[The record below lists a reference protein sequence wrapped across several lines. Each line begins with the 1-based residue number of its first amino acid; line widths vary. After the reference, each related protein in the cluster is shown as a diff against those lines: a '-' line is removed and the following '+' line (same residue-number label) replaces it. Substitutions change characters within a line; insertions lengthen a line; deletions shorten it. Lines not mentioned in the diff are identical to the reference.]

1 MTLPFRGAVNP
12 FRTLLLHRNFRIF
25 WIGQTLSLIGTW
37 MQVMGQ
43 GWLALELTN
52 NAFLVGLVSAI
63 GALPI
68 LLFSLLAGFVAD
80 HTNKLRLVTA
90 MQALLLVEATVLFL
104 LTLTH
109 RITID
114 WLLLLA
120 AANGAF
126 SAFEIPARQ
135 AMMVELVG
143 GNRDDLHDAIALNS
157 SGFNLARVIGPAI
170 GAAMIASAGVAWCF
184 ALNGV
189 SYLAVLVSLFL
200 IRLPRYAP
208 PASTASPVAG
218 MLEGIRYM
226 RGTPA
231 VSAILR
237 LMTAYSICGVPFLVL
252 MPVVA
257 RDVLR
262 EGARGYGLLLSCV
275 GIGGLAGALFL
286 AAAGA
291 RIRRGRLLRISAYA
305 YAVLLVAFA
314 LSRSLA
320 LSCVLLLAIG
330 CMMIVNMAL
339 ANGLLQSMVPD
350 ALRGRLMAAYSFIV
364 VGLAQVVG
372 AFIAGAVAR
381 DVGVDWAIGG
391 AAALMLLYARYIFVR
406 YPAVTRL

>member
-1 MTLPFRGAVNP
+1 
-12 FRTLLLHRNFRIF
+12 
-25 WIGQTLSLIGTW
+25 
-37 MQVMGQ
+37 MGQ

-52 NAFLVGLVSAI
+52 NAFLVGLVSAV

-68 LLFSLLAGFVAD
+68 LLFSLPAGFVAD

-90 MQALLLVEATVLFL
+90 MQALLLIEATTLWL

-109 RITID
+109 RVTID
-114 WLLLLA
+114 WLLVLA
-120 AANGAF
+120 AANGTF

-135 AMMVELVG
+135 SMLVELVG
-143 GNRDDLHDAIALNS
+143 GERGDLHHAIALNS
-157 SGFNLARVIGPAI
+157 SGFNLARVVGPAI
-170 GAAMIASAGVAWCF
+170 GATVIASAGVAWCF

-189 SYLAVLVSLFL
+189 SYLAVLAGLFL

-208 PASTASPVAG
+208 PVSTASPIAG

-237 LMTAYSICGVPFLVL
+237 LMTAYAICGVPYLVL

-257 RDVLR
+257 RDVLH

-286 AAAGA
+286 AAAGKH
-291 RIRRGRLLRISAYA
+291 IQRGRLLRLSAYA
-305 YAVLLVAFA
+305 YAALLIAFA

-320 LSCVLLLAIG
+320 LSCGLLLAVG

-339 ANGLLQSMVPD
+339 ANGLLQLMVPD

-372 AFIAGAVAR
+372 AFVAGAVAR
-381 DVGVDWAIGG
+381 AVSVDWAIGG
-391 AAALMLLYARYIFVR
+391 AAAIMLVYARYIFGR
-406 YPAVTRL
+406 YPDVKRL